1 MLTLMEEINKKVVS
15 IKSKCS
21 EFEHAVREKTFGY
34 IVASFGLVAGLAW
47 NEAIKAFIESFF
59 PMQKDT
65 IKAKFIYALIIT
77 IILVFV
83 SVYLARLFK
92 DEKEEASEVKE
103 KTEG

>member
-1 MLTLMEEINKKVVS
+1 MEELNKKIVI
-15 IKSKCS
+15 IKDKSA

-47 NEAIKAFIESFF
+47 NEAVKAFIESFF

-77 IILVFV
+77 IVLVFI
-83 SVYLARLFK
+83 SIYMAKIFK
-92 DEKEEASEVKE
+92 KRDDGAEEKK
-103 KTEG
+103 